1 MKFLEE
7 FAPLAG
13 RSHLQV
19 LAQTDST
26 NNRVKDLADAG
37 APSGAAVIADRQT
50 AGRGR
55 LGRSF
60 SSPAGVGLYLSYLLR
75 PTLPEDRLMTVPAL
89 AAVAGTR
96 AVRRAAGLDCGI
108 KWPNDLVCAGR
119 KVSGILT
126 ELVPTQSGPA
136 VVIGI
141 GINVHEQ
148 TFSPDAAQVAGY
160 LDAWAD
166 RPVSRGELA
175 KALLEELDGL
185 EYRAACLTLGRTVR
199 LLRPDGTQQA
209 EALGIDRDYGLIV
222 RYGDGRE
229 ETVRSGEVSVRG
241 LYGYI
246 E

>member
-1 MKFLEE
+1 M
-7 FAPLAG
+7 
-13 RSHLQV
+13 
-19 LAQTDST
+19 
-26 NNRVKDLADAG
+26 
-37 APSGAAVIADRQT
+37 IADRQT

-75 PTLPEDRLMTVPAL
+75 PTLPEDRLMTVPGACRRGG
-89 AAVAGTR
+89 AR
-96 AVRRAAGLDCGI
+96 QCAVRPARLRHQV
-108 KWPNDLVCAGR
+108 PNDLVCAGR

-160 LDAWAD
+160 LDAWTD

-175 KALLEELDGL
+175 KALLEELDGW
-185 EYRAACLTLGRTVR
+185 R
-199 LLRPDGTQQA
+199 
-209 EALGIDRDYGLIV
+209 
-222 RYGDGRE
+222 
-229 ETVRSGEVSVRG
+229 RSTDCANTAPPA
-241 LYGYI
+241 
-246 E
+246 

>member
-1 MKFLEE
+1 M
-7 FAPLAG
+7 
-13 RSHLQV
+13 
-19 LAQTDST
+19 
-26 NNRVKDLADAG
+26 
-37 APSGAAVIADRQT
+37 
-50 AGRGR
+50 
-55 LGRSF
+55 
-60 SSPAGVGLYLSYLLR
+60 
-75 PTLPEDRLMTVPAL
+75 
-89 AAVAGTR
+89 
-96 AVRRAAGLDCGI
+96 RRAAGLDCGI

-160 LDAWAD
+160 LDAWTD
-166 RPVSRGELA
+166 CPVSRSELA
-175 KALLEELDGL
+175 EALLEELDGL
-185 EYRAACLTLGRTVR
+185 ETLDGLREYRAACLTLGRTVR

>member
-1 MKFLEE
+1 M
-7 FAPLAG
+7 
-13 RSHLQV
+13 
-19 LAQTDST
+19 
-26 NNRVKDLADAG
+26 
-37 APSGAAVIADRQT
+37 
-50 AGRGR
+50 
-55 LGRSF
+55 
-60 SSPAGVGLYLSYLLR
+60 
-75 PTLPEDRLMTVPAL
+75 
-89 AAVAGTR
+89 
-96 AVRRAAGLDCGI
+96 AGLDCGI

-160 LDAWAD
+160 LDAWTD

-185 EYRAACLTLGRTVR
+185 ETLDGLREYRAACLTLGRTVR

-209 EALGIDRDYGLIV
+209 EALDIDRDYGLIV